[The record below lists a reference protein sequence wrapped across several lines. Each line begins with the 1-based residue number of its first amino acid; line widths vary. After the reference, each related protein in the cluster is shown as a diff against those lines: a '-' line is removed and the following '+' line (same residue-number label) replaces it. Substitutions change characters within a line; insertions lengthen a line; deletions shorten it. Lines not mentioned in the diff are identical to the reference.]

1 MLYIDNKFECDDGY
15 WGWWRLK
22 ECLLPQVTMNW
33 CLTDDGDGDDD
44 HDDYVWN
51 DDVLIYVYGHM

>member
-1 MLYIDNKFECDDGY
+1 MLYTKFECDDGY
-15 WGWWRLK
+15 WWLK
-22 ECLLPQVTMNW
+22 ECLLPQVTINW